1 MIPLPQL
8 AMCKIPKGDGNK
20 NEEFDYNNIISY
32 FSIII
37 IIETWAPLPPNCSAW
52 GSRSREG

>member
-20 NEEFDYNNIISY
+20 NEEFDYNIISY

-37 IIETWAPLPPNCSAW
+37 IIETMGATATKLFSV
-52 GSRSREG
+52 EFTF